1 MHALCV
7 LSKFS
12 ELIVLNITI
21 KFDMI
26 PNKIEENMNDC
37 Q

>member
-1 MHALCV
+1 MHALRV
-7 LSKFS
+7 SSKFGK
-12 ELIVLNITI
+12 LIALNITI

-26 PNKIEENMNDC
+26 PNKIEENMSDC